1 MSIRKNDKRKNNP
14 WEYRWIEE
22 GKHHSRSFHTR
33 NEAELFAAE
42 QKTALHNGTHIRT
55 ADANTTV
62 DDYATKFL
70 SQKRKEST
78 NLRHRSIYKLHIKPT
93 FGALRLK
100 SVRHSDVQRLVD
112 AWSGSGL
119 KRRTIDRQLAVL
131 SGIFALA
138 ESDEIIHRVP
148 TKKINRPEASAPH
161 RYAMSVEEVYEL
173 RKAIHKNY
181 EALLYALVETGMRIG
196 EARNLNIAD
205 FDWKAGTLSIAGAKT
220 AAGNRVVRISKT
232 AQELISV
239 HVNSTG
245 RSMVNGSEP
254 LFVSHKRDKESGMVI
269 GTRLIYGNFYNRIF
283 KPAAAQI
290 GLPDL
295 QVHDCRRTA
304 ATLIVDNGTPGK
316 VTQERFGH
324 SDYRITMNLYA
335 QGTEKAHTEAV
346 LAIEKLLAFDPT
358 EKKKEA

>member
-1 MSIRKNDKRKNNP
+1 MSIKKNPRRQANP

-22 GKHHSRSFHTR
+22 GKHYSRSFHTR
-33 NEAELFAAE
+33 KEAELYKTE
-42 QKTALHNGTHIRT
+42 QKSALHNGTYIRT
-55 ADANTTV
+55 ADENITV
-62 DDYATKFL
+62 DDYAEKFL
-70 SQKRKEST
+70 KQKRKEST
-78 NLRHRSIYKLHIKPT
+78 SLRHRSIYKLHIKPT
-93 FGALRLK
+93 FGAVRLK
-100 SVRHSDVQRLVD
+100 SVLHSDVQELVD
-112 AWSGSGL
+112 SWIDSGL

-138 ESDEIIHRVP
+138 ESDGRINRVP
-148 TKKINRPEASAPH
+148 TKKIKRPEASAPH

-181 EALLYALVETGMRIG
+181 DALLYALVETGMRIG

-295 QVHDCRRTA
+295 QAHDLRRTT
-304 ATLIVDNGTPGK
+304 ATLLVSNGTPDK
-316 VTQERFGH
+316 VIMERLGH
-324 SDYRITMNLYA
+324 RDIRTTLNLYA

-346 LAIEKLLAFDPT
+346 TAIEGLLALDQPV
-358 EKKKEA
+358 KKKA